1 MGNMGVFD
9 PTEIHNRGLLKS
21 HMKEAMIK
29 LGYHLLCFFIYLYR
43 WHTHTL
49 LTRPG
54 LSSLFALTYLTCVF
68 QHDPGF
74 DQRLSPEQA
83 TDFSCQIP
91 DCRLCCVPLTSC
103 APVLY
108 AFNVSEQLFHF
119 LYWIPEFDF
128 ATWIWL
134 IFNLSKIHLHSLQ
147 QKARLHCGKQS
158 FIFEPLFNTKSLQP
172 QQLIDVCSMFLYQ

>member
-43 WHTHTL
+43 WHKHAL

-54 LSSLFALTYLTCVF
+54 PAQLFALTYPTFVF

-74 DQRLSPEQA
+74 DQRLSAEQA
-83 TDFSCQIP
+83 ADFSC
-91 DCRLCCVPLTSC
+91 VPSH
-103 APVLY
+103 PVLLY
-108 AFNVSEQLFHF
+108 CMHVSEQRLLF

-128 ATWIWL
+128 ATSIWL
-134 IFNLSKIHLHSLQ
+134 IFNLSHSLQ
-147 QKARLHCGKQS
+147 QKARLCCEKQS
-158 FIFEPLFNTKSLQP
+158 HLFLNLS
-172 QQLIDVCSMFLYQ
+172 V